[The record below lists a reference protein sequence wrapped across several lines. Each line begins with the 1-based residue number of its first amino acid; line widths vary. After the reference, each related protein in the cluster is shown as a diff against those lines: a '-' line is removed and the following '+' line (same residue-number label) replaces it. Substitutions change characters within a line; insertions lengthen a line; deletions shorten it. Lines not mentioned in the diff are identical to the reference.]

1 MHKVYISEFIKQV
14 QSKGNHKVQCSKFK
28 VQSKSNMRELIKEI
42 WSTSKRNK
50 LRTSLTGFAVAWGI
64 FMLIFLLG
72 AGNGLINAQLQ
83 QSTRFLANS
92 MRVFPG
98 ETSKA
103 YKGLKEGRSITL
115 NDRDILISNETYGQY
130 VDDVGGRLEQYN
142 VNINYGD
149 NYVASQ
155 SLVGVAPTHP
165 KIDKTELI
173 AGRFINEIDMKDQR
187 KNVVLSR
194 SQAKELS
201 KDYRSL
207 VGKNVKISNLNFQVV
222 GIYKDDESRNNT
234 EAFIA
239 YSTIKTIYAKGDDAG
254 SLEFTIKNLKT
265 QEDNEQFEKNYR
277 ASINNNHQAAPDDD
291 RTIWLWNRYMD
302 NIQMNQGI
310 AIMQTALWIVGL
322 FTLLS
327 GIVGVSNIMLITVKE
342 RTREFGVRKAI
353 GAKPWSILKLIITES
368 IIITSFF
375 GYIGMVCGV
384 AANEIMDATIGHTT
398 VDTGLFKAA
407 MFVNPTVGLGTC
419 IGATI
424 AIVIAGTIAG
434 LIPAIKA
441 ARIRPIEALK
451 AEE

>member
-1 MHKVYISEFIKQV
+1 MHMNSSLFTLHSSLLSEV
-14 QSKGNHKVQCSKFK
+14 
-28 VQSKSNMRELIKEI
+28 

-115 NDRDILISNETYGQY
+115 NDRDILISNQTYGQY

-165 KIDKTELI
+165 KIDKTEMI
-173 AGRFINEIDMKDQR
+173 AGRFINEIDMKEQR

-194 SQAKELS
+194 SQAKELC

-234 EAFIA
+234 DAFIA

-265 QEDNEQFEKNYR
+265 KEDNEQFEKNYR

-407 MFVNPTVGLGTC
+407 MFVNPTVGIGTC

-424 AIVIAGTIAG
+424 TIVIAGTIAG

-441 ARIRPIEALK
+441 ARIRPIEALR
-451 AEE
+451 AE

>member
-1 MHKVYISEFIKQV
+1 
-14 QSKGNHKVQCSKFK
+14 
-28 VQSKSNMRELIKEI
+28 MRELIKEI

-115 NDRDILISNETYGQY
+115 NDRDILISNQTYGQY

-173 AGRFINEIDMKDQR
+173 AGRFINEIDMKEQR

-194 SQAKELS
+194 SQAKELC

-265 QEDNEQFEKNYR
+265 REDNKQFEKNYR
-277 ASINNNHQAAPDDD
+277 ASINNNHQAAPDDE
-291 RTIWLWNRYMD
+291 RTIWLWNRYVD

-441 ARIRPIEALK
+441 ARIRPIEALR
-451 AEE
+451 AE

>member
-1 MHKVYISEFIKQV
+1 
-14 QSKGNHKVQCSKFK
+14 
-28 VQSKSNMRELIKEI
+28 MRELIKEI

-115 NDRDILISNETYGQY
+115 NDRDILISNKTYGQY

-173 AGRFINEIDMKDQR
+173 AGRFINEIDMKEQR

-194 SQAKELS
+194 NQAKELC

-265 QEDNEQFEKNYR
+265 KEDNKQFEKNYR
-277 ASINNNHQAAPDDD
+277 ASINNNHQAAPDDE

-407 MFVNPTVGLGTC
+407 MFVNPTVGIGTC

-424 AIVIAGTIAG
+424 TIVIAGTIAG

-441 ARIRPIEALK
+441 ARIRPIEALR
-451 AEE
+451 AE

>member
-1 MHKVYISEFIKQV
+1 
-14 QSKGNHKVQCSKFK
+14 
-28 VQSKSNMRELIKEI
+28 MRELIKEI
-42 WSTSKRNK
+42 WSTSKHNK

-92 MRVFPG
+92 IRVFPG

-115 NDRDILISNETYGQY
+115 NDKDILISNQTYGQY

-173 AGRFINEIDMKDQR
+173 AGRFINEIDMKEQR

-265 QEDNEQFEKNYR
+265 REDNKQFEKNYR
-277 ASINNNHQAAPDDD
+277 ASINNNHQAAPDDE

-407 MFVNPTVGLGTC
+407 MFVNPTVGIGTC

-424 AIVIAGTIAG
+424 TIVIAGTIAG

-441 ARIRPIEALK
+441 ARIRPIEALR
-451 AEE
+451 AE

>member
-1 MHKVYISEFIKQV
+1 
-14 QSKGNHKVQCSKFK
+14 
-28 VQSKSNMRELIKEI
+28 MRELIKEI

-115 NDRDILISNETYGQY
+115 NDKDILISNKTYGQY

-173 AGRFINEIDMKDQR
+173 AGRFINEIDMKEQR

-194 SQAKELS
+194 SQAKELC

-207 VGKNVKISNLNFQVV
+207 VSKNVKISNLNFQVV

-265 QEDNEQFEKNYR
+265 KEDNEKFEKNYR
-277 ASINNNHQAAPDDD
+277 ASINNNHQAAPDDE

-424 AIVIAGTIAG
+424 TIVIAGTIAG
-434 LIPAIKA
+434 VIPAIKA
-441 ARIRPIEALK
+441 ARIRPIEALR
-451 AEE
+451 AE

>member
-1 MHKVYISEFIKQV
+1 
-14 QSKGNHKVQCSKFK
+14 
-28 VQSKSNMRELIKEI
+28 MRELIKEI

-115 NDRDILISNETYGQY
+115 NDRDILISNKTYGQY

-142 VNINYGD
+142 LNINYGD

-173 AGRFINEIDMKDQR
+173 AGRFINEIDMKEQR

-194 SQAKELS
+194 SQAKELC

-265 QEDNEQFEKNYR
+265 REDNKQFEKNYR
-277 ASINNNHQAAPDDD
+277 ASINNNHQAAPDDE

-398 VDTGLFKAA
+398 IDTGLFKAA
-407 MFVNPTVGLGTC
+407 MFVNPTVGIGTC

-424 AIVIAGTIAG
+424 TIVIAGTIAG

-441 ARIRPIEALK
+441 ARIRPIEALR
-451 AEE
+451 AE

>member
-115 NDRDILISNETYGQY
+115 NDRDILISNQTYGQY

-194 SQAKELS
+194 SQAKELC

-424 AIVIAGTIAG
+424 TIVIAGTIAG

-441 ARIRPIEALK
+441 ARIRPIEALR
-451 AEE
+451 AE

>member
-1 MHKVYISEFIKQV
+1 MHMNSSLFTLHSSLLSEV
-14 QSKGNHKVQCSKFK
+14 
-28 VQSKSNMRELIKEI
+28 

-115 NDRDILISNETYGQY
+115 NDKDILISNKTYGQY

-265 QEDNEQFEKNYR
+265 KEDNEQFEKNYR
-277 ASINNNHQAAPDDD
+277 ASINNNHQAAPDDE

-407 MFVNPTVGLGTC
+407 MFVNPTVGIGTC

-424 AIVIAGTIAG
+424 TIVIAGTIAG

-441 ARIRPIEALK
+441 ARIRPIEALR
-451 AEE
+451 AE

>member
-1 MHKVYISEFIKQV
+1 
-14 QSKGNHKVQCSKFK
+14 
-28 VQSKSNMRELIKEI
+28 MRELIKEI

-115 NDRDILISNETYGQY
+115 NDKDILISNKTYSQY

-173 AGRFINEIDMKDQR
+173 AGRFINEIDMKEQR

-194 SQAKELS
+194 SQAKELC

-265 QEDNEQFEKNYR
+265 REDNKQFEKNYR
-277 ASINNNHQAAPDDD
+277 ASINNNHQAAPDDE

-398 VDTGLFKAA
+398 IDTGLFKAA
-407 MFVNPTVGLGTC
+407 MFVNPTVGIGTC

-424 AIVIAGTIAG
+424 TIVIAGTIAG

-441 ARIRPIEALK
+441 ARIRPIEALR
-451 AEE
+451 AE

>member
-14 QSKGNHKVQCSKFK
+14 QSKGNHKVQCSNFK

-115 NDRDILISNETYGQY
+115 NDRDILISNQTYGQY

-194 SQAKELS
+194 SQAKELC

-207 VGKNVKISNLNFQVV
+207 VGKNVKISNLNFLVV

-234 EAFIA
+234 DAFIA

-441 ARIRPIEALK
+441 ARIRPIEALR
-451 AEE
+451 AE

>member
-1 MHKVYISEFIKQV
+1 
-14 QSKGNHKVQCSKFK
+14 
-28 VQSKSNMRELIKEI
+28 MRELIKEI

-115 NDRDILISNETYGQY
+115 NDKDILISNQTYGQY

-194 SQAKELS
+194 SQAKELC

-265 QEDNEQFEKNYR
+265 REDNKQFEKNYR
-277 ASINNNHQAAPDDD
+277 ASINNNHQAAPDDE

-424 AIVIAGTIAG
+424 TIVIAGTIAG

-441 ARIRPIEALK
+441 ARIRPIEALR
-451 AEE
+451 AE

>member
-1 MHKVYISEFIKQV
+1 
-14 QSKGNHKVQCSKFK
+14 
-28 VQSKSNMRELIKEI
+28 MRELIKEI

-115 NDRDILISNETYGQY
+115 NDRDILISNQTYSQY

-234 EAFIA
+234 DAFIA

-265 QEDNEQFEKNYR
+265 KEDNEQFEKNYR

-441 ARIRPIEALK
+441 ARIRPIEALR
-451 AEE
+451 AE

>member
-1 MHKVYISEFIKQV
+1 
-14 QSKGNHKVQCSKFK
+14 
-28 VQSKSNMRELIKEI
+28 MRELIKEI

-72 AGNGLINAQLQ
+72 SGNGLINAQLQ

-115 NDRDILISNETYGQY
+115 NDRDILISNQTYGQY

-165 KIDKTELI
+165 KIDKTEMI

-234 EAFIA
+234 DAFIA

-265 QEDNEQFEKNYR
+265 KEDNEQFEKNYR

-441 ARIRPIEALK
+441 ARIRPIEALR
-451 AEE
+451 AE

>member
-1 MHKVYISEFIKQV
+1 
-14 QSKGNHKVQCSKFK
+14 
-28 VQSKSNMRELIKEI
+28 MRELIKEI

-115 NDRDILISNETYGQY
+115 NDRDILISNQTYGQY

-173 AGRFINEIDMKDQR
+173 AGRFINELDMKDQR

-234 EAFIA
+234 DAFIA

-441 ARIRPIEALK
+441 ARIRPIEALR
-451 AEE
+451 AE

>member
-1 MHKVYISEFIKQV
+1 
-14 QSKGNHKVQCSKFK
+14 
-28 VQSKSNMRELIKEI
+28 MRELIKEI

-115 NDRDILISNETYGQY
+115 NDRDILISNQTYGQY

-165 KIDKTELI
+165 KIDKTEMI

-234 EAFIA
+234 DAFIA

-368 IIITSFF
+368 ITITSFF

-398 VDTGLFKAA
+398 IDTGLFKAA

-441 ARIRPIEALK
+441 ARIRPIEALR
-451 AEE
+451 AE

>member
-1 MHKVYISEFIKQV
+1 
-14 QSKGNHKVQCSKFK
+14 
-28 VQSKSNMRELIKEI
+28 MRELIKEI

-115 NDRDILISNETYGQY
+115 NDKDILISNKTYGQY

-173 AGRFINEIDMKDQR
+173 AGRFINEIDMKEQR

-194 SQAKELS
+194 SQAKELC

-407 MFVNPTVGLGTC
+407 MFVNPTVGISTC

-424 AIVIAGTIAG
+424 TIVIAGTIAG

-441 ARIRPIEALK
+441 ARIRPIEALR
-451 AEE
+451 AE

>member
-1 MHKVYISEFIKQV
+1 
-14 QSKGNHKVQCSKFK
+14 
-28 VQSKSNMRELIKEI
+28 MRELIKEI

-115 NDRDILISNETYGQY
+115 NDKDILISNKTYGQY

-173 AGRFINEIDMKDQR
+173 AGRFINEIDMKEQR

-207 VGKNVKISNLNFQVV
+207 VSKNVKISNLNFQVV

-265 QEDNEQFEKNYR
+265 KEDNEQFEKNYR
-277 ASINNNHQAAPDDD
+277 ASINNNHQAAPDDE

-398 VDTGLFKAA
+398 IDTGLFKAA
-407 MFVNPTVGLGTC
+407 MFVTPTVGIGTC

-424 AIVIAGTIAG
+424 TIVIAGTIAG

-441 ARIRPIEALK
+441 ARIRPIEALR
-451 AEE
+451 AE

>member
-1 MHKVYISEFIKQV
+1 
-14 QSKGNHKVQCSKFK
+14 
-28 VQSKSNMRELIKEI
+28 MRELIKEI

-194 SQAKELS
+194 SQVKELC

-441 ARIRPIEALK
+441 ARIRPIEALR
-451 AEE
+451 AE

>member
-1 MHKVYISEFIKQV
+1 
-14 QSKGNHKVQCSKFK
+14 
-28 VQSKSNMRELIKEI
+28 MRELIKEI

-50 LRTSLTGFAVAWGI
+50 LRTSLTGFAIAWGI

-115 NDRDILISNETYGQY
+115 NDKDILISNQTYGQY

-165 KIDKTELI
+165 KIDKTEMI
-173 AGRFINEIDMKDQR
+173 AGRFINEIDMKEQR

-194 SQAKELS
+194 SQTKELC

-265 QEDNEQFEKNYR
+265 REDNKQFEKNYR
-277 ASINNNHQAAPDDD
+277 ASINNNHQAAPDDE

-398 VDTGLFKAA
+398 IDTGLFKAA
-407 MFVNPTVGLGTC
+407 MFVNPTVGIGTC

-424 AIVIAGTIAG
+424 TIVIAGTIAG

-441 ARIRPIEALK
+441 ARIRPIEALR
-451 AEE
+451 AE

>member
-1 MHKVYISEFIKQV
+1 
-14 QSKGNHKVQCSKFK
+14 
-28 VQSKSNMRELIKEI
+28 MRELIKEI

-142 VNINYGD
+142 MNINYGD

-173 AGRFINEIDMKDQR
+173 AGRFINEIDMKEQR

-194 SQAKELS
+194 SQAKELC

-234 EAFIA
+234 DAFIA

-407 MFVNPTVGLGTC
+407 MFVNPTVGIGTC

-441 ARIRPIEALK
+441 ARIRPIEALR
-451 AEE
+451 AE

>member
-1 MHKVYISEFIKQV
+1 
-14 QSKGNHKVQCSKFK
+14 
-28 VQSKSNMRELIKEI
+28 MRELIKEI

-115 NDRDILISNETYGQY
+115 NDRDILISNKTYGQY

-201 KDYRSL
+201 KEYRSL

-441 ARIRPIEALK
+441 ARIRPIEALR
-451 AEE
+451 AE

>member
-165 KIDKTELI
+165 KIDKTEMI
-173 AGRFINEIDMKDQR
+173 AGRFINEIDMKEQR

-194 SQAKELS
+194 SQAKELC

-441 ARIRPIEALK
+441 ARIRPIEALR
-451 AEE
+451 AE

>member
-115 NDRDILISNETYGQY
+115 NDRDILISNQTYGQY

-173 AGRFINEIDMKDQR
+173 AGRFINEIDMKEQR

-194 SQAKELS
+194 SQAKELC

-407 MFVNPTVGLGTC
+407 MFVNPTVGIGTC

-424 AIVIAGTIAG
+424 TIVIAGTIAG

-441 ARIRPIEALK
+441 ARIRPIEALR
-451 AEE
+451 AE

>member
-1 MHKVYISEFIKQV
+1 MHMNSSLFTLHSSLLSEV
-14 QSKGNHKVQCSKFK
+14 
-28 VQSKSNMRELIKEI
+28 

-115 NDRDILISNETYGQY
+115 NDKDILISNKTYGQY

-173 AGRFINEIDMKDQR
+173 AGRFINEIDMKEQR

-194 SQAKELS
+194 SQAKELC

-222 GIYKDDESRNNT
+222 GIYKDDESHNNT
-234 EAFIA
+234 DAFIA

-265 QEDNEQFEKNYR
+265 KEDNEQFEKNYR

-424 AIVIAGTIAG
+424 TIVIAGTIAG

-441 ARIRPIEALK
+441 ARIRPIEALR
-451 AEE
+451 AE

>member
-14 QSKGNHKVQCSKFK
+14 QSKGNHKVQFSKFK

-407 MFVNPTVGLGTC
+407 MFVNPTVGIGTC

-441 ARIRPIEALK
+441 ARIRPIEALR
-451 AEE
+451 AE

>member
-1 MHKVYISEFIKQV
+1 MNSSLFTLHSSLLSEV
-14 QSKGNHKVQCSKFK
+14 
-28 VQSKSNMRELIKEI
+28 

-115 NDRDILISNETYGQY
+115 NDRDILISNQTYGQY

-194 SQAKELS
+194 SQAKELC

-265 QEDNEQFEKNYR
+265 REDNKQFEKNYR
-277 ASINNNHQAAPDDD
+277 ASINNNHQAAPDDE

-424 AIVIAGTIAG
+424 TIVIAGTIAG

-441 ARIRPIEALK
+441 ARIRPIEALR
-451 AEE
+451 AE

>member
-1 MHKVYISEFIKQV
+1 
-14 QSKGNHKVQCSKFK
+14 
-28 VQSKSNMRELIKEI
+28 MRELIKEI

-115 NDRDILISNETYGQY
+115 NDRDILISNQTYGQY

-165 KIDKTELI
+165 KIDKTEMI

-194 SQAKELS
+194 SQAKELC

-234 EAFIA
+234 DAFIA

-407 MFVNPTVGLGTC
+407 MFVNPTVGIGTC

-441 ARIRPIEALK
+441 ARIRPIEALR
-451 AEE
+451 AE

>member
-1 MHKVYISEFIKQV
+1 
-14 QSKGNHKVQCSKFK
+14 
-28 VQSKSNMRELIKEI
+28 MRELIKEI
-42 WSTSKRNK
+42 WSTSKHNK

-115 NDRDILISNETYGQY
+115 NDKDILISNKTYGQY

-173 AGRFINEIDMKDQR
+173 AGRFINEIDMKEQR

-194 SQAKELS
+194 SQAKELC

-239 YSTIKTIYAKGDDAG
+239 YSTVKIIYAKGDDAG

-265 QEDNEQFEKNYR
+265 KEDNKQFEKNYR
-277 ASINNNHQAAPDDD
+277 ASINNNHQAAPDDE

-398 VDTGLFKAA
+398 IDTGLFKAA
-407 MFVNPTVGLGTC
+407 MFVNPTVGIGTC

-424 AIVIAGTIAG
+424 TIVIAGTIAG

-441 ARIRPIEALK
+441 ARIRPIEALR
-451 AEE
+451 AE